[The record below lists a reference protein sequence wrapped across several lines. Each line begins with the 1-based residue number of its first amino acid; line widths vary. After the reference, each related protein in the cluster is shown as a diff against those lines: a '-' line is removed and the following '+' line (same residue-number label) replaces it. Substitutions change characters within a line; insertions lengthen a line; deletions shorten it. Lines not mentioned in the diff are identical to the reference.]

1 MEKITFE
8 QVQEANALLSKILTP
23 TPLIYNEWLSRSYGC
38 EVYLKLE
45 SVQPIGSFKIRGATY
60 KISKL
65 TDAERKKGVIA
76 ASAGNHAQGVAW
88 GAKYFHTSALIVMP
102 ETAPLTKITN
112 TQALGATV
120 HLEGES
126 YDDSFQA
133 AQRIMKE
140 TGRTYVHA
148 FHDADVIAGQGT
160 TALEILAQCP
170 KADYVVT
177 SIGGG
182 GLLSGMGTV
191 FRKLAPDLKLIG
203 CQATHCSS
211 MVESLKAHTLVQVP
225 FQPTFADGIAVK
237 TANPDLFKILGEVV
251 DLVFESDD
259 DEIAMNVLRLMEK
272 AKIMVE
278 GSGAIVLGALD
289 RFQKELQG
297 KKVVFVVSG
306 GNIDVN
312 LVSRII
318 EKGLIKSGRRVHVK
332 VTISD
337 RPGSL
342 SKLTTLIGS
351 SKANIL
357 QAMHDRSEQSVRLD
371 ETEVELMLETRG
383 PEHTQ
388 EVISALREHCKK
400 VQVIL

>member
-1 MEKITFE
+1 MEKVTFDD
-8 QVQEANALLSKILTP
+8 VQNANELLSKILTP
-23 TPLIYNEWLSRSYGC
+23 TPLIYNEWLSRAYGC

-45 SVQPIGSFKIRGATY
+45 SMQPIGSFKIRGATY

-65 TDAERKKGVIA
+65 TEVERKKGVIA

-88 GAKYFHTSALIVMP
+88 GAKYFNTSALIVMP
-102 ETAPLTKITN
+102 ETAPLMKVSN

-120 HLEGES
+120 HLEGDS
-126 YDDSFQA
+126 YDDSYQA
-133 AQRIMKE
+133 AQRIMAE

-148 FHDADVIAGQGT
+148 FHDPAVIAGQGT
-160 TALEILAQCP
+160 AALEILAQCP
-170 KADYVVT
+170 DVDFVVG
-177 SIGGG
+177 SMGGG
-182 GLLSGMGTV
+182 GWMSGMGIV
-191 FRKLAPDLKLIG
+191 FKKLSPKVKMIG
-203 CQATHCSS
+203 CQASSCSS
-211 MVESLKAHTLVQVP
+211 MVESIRAHKVVTVP
-225 FQPTFADGIAVK
+225 FQGSFADGIAVK
-237 TANPDLFKILGEVV
+237 SANPDMLKILDEVV
-251 DLVFESDD
+251 DFVFESND

-272 AKIMVE
+272 AKVVVE

-297 KKVVFVVSG
+297 KKVVFTLSG

-318 EKGLIKSGRRVHVK
+318 DKGLIKSGRRVHVK

-357 QAMHDRSEQSVRLD
+357 QAMHDRSEMSVRFD

-388 EVISALREHCKK
+388 EVIQALEKHCKK
-400 VQVIL
+400 VHVIL